1 LNAFS
6 ITVCLSDS
14 TKEKHRGKS
23 LYEQHQGGKDGEK
36 DDDPSKRAFDREK
49 DIGGVQL
56 GHSQRKEMLKHAAN
70 FSSKFAG
77 GKYL

>member
-1 LNAFS
+1 M
-6 ITVCLSDS
+6 
-14 TKEKHRGKS
+14 
-23 LYEQHQGGKDGEK
+23 

-49 DIGGVQL
+49 DIGGMQI
-56 GHSQRKEMLKHAAN
+56 GRSQRKEMMNRAAN